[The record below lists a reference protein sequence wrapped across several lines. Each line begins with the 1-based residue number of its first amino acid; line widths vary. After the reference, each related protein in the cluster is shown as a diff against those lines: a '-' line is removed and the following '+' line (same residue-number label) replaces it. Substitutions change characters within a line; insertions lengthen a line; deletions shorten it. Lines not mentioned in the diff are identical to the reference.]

1 MLYVTFISQ
10 IKVRI
15 TFLVIILLNQVIF
28 SQNKTVDSLNILLSK
43 ETVKSNKLELLSKIV
58 GIESNTDLK
67 RAFVSF
73 PSLELLVNPNI

>member
-43 ETVKSNKLELLSKIV
+43 ETVKSNKLELLNKIV
-58 GIESNTDLK
+58 GIESNTDSYEK
-67 RAFVSF
+67 H
-73 PSLELLVNPNI
+73 